1 MKRNIRNGKKLNGKR
16 IAAAAVAGLSAAA
29 VVMTAVLSDVM
40 EAEAADTLL
49 GIEKLRTRYKESGS
63 EFVILEVVPD
73 RAAAE
78 IGYLV
83 SGYEPI
89 LCEWDEEEM
98 AWSNWKNTLC
108 ELPKT
113 KREEFVEGKKDELR
127 EYYKKQG
134 IEKNFPVEAVEDR
147 YEEGEP
153 RQEGF
158 EKIVSDGAKRTGW
171 FQKISGTP
179 AEGTDRYQ
187 VAFKSNG
194 PYGKFELDEENIAYY
209 TVLSASKIDSNLAD
223 GLESDRFIYIK
234 EGEGVYSYCGTWE
247 EKESEVRATFKETS
261 SEQDGEEDKENEEKP
276 KPDDGKNDGDD
287 QNGDDNS
294 GESGN
299 GGENEDNSGSGDDSR
314 NEDSLSLIHICRC
327 RRTLG
332 WRSRWSPYH

>member
-1 MKRNIRNGKKLNGKR
+1 MKRMIRNRKKLNGKR

-98 AWSNWKNTLC
+98 VWKNWQNTLC
-108 ELPKT
+108 ELPKSRR
-113 KREEFVEGKKDELR
+113 KDFVEGKKKELR
-127 EYYKKQG
+127 EYYAKQG
-134 IEKNFPVEAVEDR
+134 IKNNYPVEAVADP

-171 FQKISGTP
+171 FQKIGDNTP

-187 VAFKSNG
+187 VAFISNG
-194 PYGKFELDEENIAYY
+194 PYGKFELDEENILLY
-209 TVLSASKIDSNLAD
+209 TVSGETKIDPDLAG
-223 GLESDRFIYIK
+223 GLENDRPIYIK
-234 EGEGVYSYCGTWE
+234 VDEGLYDYCGTWE
-247 EKESEVRATFKETS
+247 EKESDVRATFKEAS
-261 SEQDGEEDKENEEKP
+261 SIEDEEEDKENEEKP
-276 KPDDGKNDGDD
+276 KPDDGKNDDD
-287 QNGDDNS
+287 DKNDD
-294 GESGN
+294 GT
-299 GGENEDNSGSGDDSR
+299 GDDSS
-314 NEDSLSLIHICRC
+314 NGDNNGGDDSSN
-327 RRTLG
+327 G
-332 WRSRWSPYH
+332 DNKGDG